1 MSGSKIGYGIMSAG
15 MRTGDFG
22 VRPVTVDG
30 RPVQCRTLPG
40 ADGRAAT
47 PPTLPIVLLHGLGCS
62 WEAWKPAM
70 RCLAVQKMGAPAFV
84 PDLPGFGHSPGP
96 PKALDVDALADWTVR
111 LMDELGVGRA
121 HLAGHSM
128 GCQIAL
134 ALARRHPER
143 AGGIVLVGPTTGA
156 GRVPYWRYVV
166 GLFCD
171 GFREPL
177 RYNLTLLKM
186 YAQMGLRRYLA
197 TVRKMMKDEPLDH
210 AAEVHSPVLVL
221 RGEHD
226 AIVPLD
232 VARQLGEALPQGR
245 FVLVMDAAHALQYH
259 SCQDFV
265 ALAVPFWQEVEG
277 RLGAQAEQTAEEGAV
292 V

>member
-1 MSGSKIGYGIMSAG
+1 MDLTFKTLGEL
-15 MRTGDFG
+15 
-22 VRPVTVDG
+22 VVDG
-30 RPVQCRTLPG
+30 RAVHIKTIPAGAAPG
-40 ADGRAAT
+40 TGLAPLAM
-47 PPTLPIVLLHGLGCS
+47 PILLLHGLGCS

-70 RCLAVQKMGAPAFV
+70 RCLAARGLAPPVFV
-84 PDLPGFGHSPGP
+84 PDMPGFGHSPGP
-96 PKALDVDALADWTVR
+96 KGALGIDELADWTAR
-111 LMDELGVGRA
+111 LMDELGVERA
-121 HLAGHSM
+121 HLAGNSM
-128 GCQIAL
+128 GCQVAL

-143 AGGIVLVGPTTGA
+143 AGGLVLVGPTTGA

-177 RYNLTLLKM
+177 RYNMTLFRM

-197 TVRKMMKDEPLDH
+197 TVRQMMKDEPLKH
-210 AAEVHSPVLVL
+210 VAEVRIPVLVL

-232 VARQLGEALPQGR
+232 VARQLAGPLPQGH
-245 FVLVMDAAHALQYH
+245 FTSVTDAAHALQYH

-265 ALAVPFWQEVEG
+265 DLAVPFWQEAEG
-277 RLGAQAEQTAEEGAV
+277 RLGGFQAPLKDAAGV
-292 V
+292 